1 VETKTYEMGVL
12 RVLGFNKSGV
22 VALVLIQALS
32 YVVPA
37 LIAGMILSI
46 PFLLVFYFKFL
57 KN

>member
-46 PFLLVFYFKFL
+46 PFLLVFFFKY
-57 KN
+57 